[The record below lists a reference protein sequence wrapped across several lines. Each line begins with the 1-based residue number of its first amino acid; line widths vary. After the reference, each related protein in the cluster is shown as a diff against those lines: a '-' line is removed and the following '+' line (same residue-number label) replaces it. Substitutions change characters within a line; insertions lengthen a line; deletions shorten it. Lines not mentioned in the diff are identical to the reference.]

1 MEESLR
7 NGFGGDLSRVSE
19 PYAYNLL
26 LLLPVQPGD
35 SVGYVCVVDLGFLGR
50 VRTSGVRRSYDGV

>member
-1 MEESLR
+1 MR

-26 LLLPVQPGD
+26 LVLVVPVQPGD
-35 SVGYVCVVDLGFLGR
+35 SVGYVWVLDLSFLGR
-50 VRTSGVRRSYDGV
+50 LRASGDRRSYDGV